1 MSNHNKITC
10 IKQILN
16 PIQLIS
22 NQTIAQAKQVKT
34 REAKN
39 RDIIL
44 YLNVTYRIQNEKFG
58 KKILVF

>member
-1 MSNHNKITC
+1 MSNHKKITC